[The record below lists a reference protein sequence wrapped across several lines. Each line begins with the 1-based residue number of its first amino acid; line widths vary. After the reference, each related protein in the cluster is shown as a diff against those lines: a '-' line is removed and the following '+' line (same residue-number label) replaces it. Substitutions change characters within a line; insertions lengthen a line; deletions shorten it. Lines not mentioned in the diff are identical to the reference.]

1 MADAV
6 TTEVHRFMRDVKRRN
21 PHEREFHQAVQE
33 VVESVAPFILEH
45 KKYSDAHILERMT
58 EPDRIVIFR
67 VTWEDDQGG
76 VHANRAWRVQFNNAI
91 GPYKGGMRFHPSV
104 TLSVLK
110 FLGFEQV
117 FKNSLTGLPM
127 GGAKGGSN
135 FDPKG
140 KSDREVMRFCQ
151 SLMIELHRHIG
162 DNIDV
167 PAGDIGVGGREVS
180 YMFGQYKRMKNV
192 WSGILTG
199 KGLSYGGSLIRKEA
213 TGYGAVY
220 FMEDMLATRG
230 EGFKDKRCLVSGS
243 GNVALYTI
251 EKLNQLGAKA
261 VTASDS
267 SGFIH
272 DPDGIG
278 PEKLEWLKDLKE
290 ERRGRLSEYAE
301 RFGCEYHEGKRPWSV
316 PCDLAFPSATQN
328 EISLDDAHNLVKNGM
343 IGVAEGANMP
353 TNIEGVQTF
362 LDAKVLYGPGKAA
375 NAGGVAVSGL
385 EQSQNALRISWSE
398 EEVDQRLR
406 GIMRSIHRRCVEYGT
421 DNGGFVNYVKGANL
435 AGFVKVADA
444 MLAQGL
450 I

>member
-1 MADAV
+1 
-6 TTEVHRFMRDVKRRN
+6 
-21 PHEREFHQAVQE
+21 
-33 VVESVAPFILEH
+33 
-45 KKYSDAHILERMT
+45 
-58 EPDRIVIFR
+58 
-67 VTWEDDQGG
+67 
-76 VHANRAWRVQFNNAI
+76 
-91 GPYKGGMRFHPSV
+91 
-104 TLSVLK
+104 
-110 FLGFEQV
+110 
-117 FKNSLTGLPM
+117 M

-261 VTASDS
+261 ITASDS

-328 EISLDDAHNLVKNGM
+328 EISLDDAHNLLKNGM